1 MLVNL
6 HVKNFALIDEA
17 DVDFGSGLNILTG
30 ETGAGKSILI
40 DSVNAALGSRLK
52 TDVIGKDGD
61 SAYIELLFSVDSEE
75 KKQALKDLDIDT
87 DFDSIILSRKIT
99 GTRSI
104 HKINDETV
112 TAARVKAAAELLID
126 IHGQHEHQSLTH
138 KKKHL
143 EILDRYADDAALLE
157 QTAVLYRTYK
167 KREEALKAFL
177 TDAEARARELD
188 FLRYEANEL
197 RTAAVAKGEKEE
209 LSETF
214 KRYRNSA
221 RLAASVSSMLKE
233 LSESQDC
240 AADRLDRAVK
250 AARDAVAYDES
261 LRGLLESLET
271 AEDLISGICRD
282 AEDYARS
289 LRYDPED
296 YDRISDRLD
305 EINHLEQ
312 KYGSGYEA
320 LQAALAKREARI
332 DELEHFDERQAE
344 AREALKEA
352 ETALAGACEALRKRR
367 REAIPGLTQAIT
379 ETLRDLNFLD
389 TRFEVDLQSLPEYTA
404 LGADEASFL
413 IALNPGEDLKP
424 LSEVASGGELS
435 RIMLGI
441 KAVLSD
447 HDDTPTLIFDE
458 IDAGI
463 SGRTAQLVSQKLN
476 VIAAHAQVICI
487 THLPQIAAMADAHFC
502 IEKSADNN
510 RTHTR
515 VTRLSEEQTVDELAR
530 LLGGAEI
537 TDRVREN
544 AREMKL
550 LAERVKQ
557 RKQPD

>member
-52 TDVIGKDGD
+52 ADVIGREGD
-61 SAYIELLFSVDSEE
+61 SAYIELLFSIDSPE
-75 KKQALKDLDIDT
+75 KKQALKELDIDT
-87 DFDSIILSRKIT
+87 DFDSIILSRRIVGGK
-99 GTRSI
+99 SI

-112 TAARVKAAAELLID
+112 TASRVRAAAELLID

-138 KKKHL
+138 KKKQL
-143 EILDRYADDAALLE
+143 EILDRYAGNEALLE
-157 QTAVLYRTYK
+157 RVSDLYHDYK
-167 KREEALKAFL
+167 KKEEALAAFSVDD
-177 TDAEARARELD
+177 DARRRELD
-188 FLRYEANEL
+188 FLRYEVREL
-197 RTAAVAKGEKEE
+197 ETAAVTDGEKEE

-221 RLAASVSSMLKE
+221 RLAASISEMMQELADSNDSVS
-233 LSESQDC
+233 
-240 AADRLDRAVK
+240 DRMDRAVK
-250 AARDAVAYDES
+250 AARDAQSYDES
-261 LRGLLESLET
+261 LSGLLESLET
-271 AEDLISGICRD
+271 AEDLLSGIYRD

-296 YDRISDRLD
+296 YNRISDRLD

-320 LQAALAKREARI
+320 LQAALQKRQDRI
-332 DELEHFDERQAE
+332 DELEHFDERCEQ
-344 AREALKEA
+344 AREELKEA
-352 ETALAGACEALRKRR
+352 EEALAQACGELHERRTEAVP
-367 REAIPGLTQAIT
+367 ELTDYSANG
-379 ETLRDLNFLD
+379 RD
-389 TRFEVDLQSLPEYTA
+389 EVT
-404 LGADEASFL
+404 FV
-413 IALNPGEDLKP
+413 IALNPGEPLKP

-447 HDDTPTLIFDE
+447 RDETPTLIFDE

-476 VIAAHAQVICI
+476 VISRHAQVICI
-487 THLPQIAAMADAHFC
+487 THLPQIAAMADVHFC
-502 IEKSADNN
+502 IEKSAAKD
-510 RTHTR
+510 RTITS
-515 VTRLSEEQTVDELAR
+515 VTRLSEEASVTELAR
-530 LLGGAEI
+530 LLGGAQI
-537 TDRVREN
+537 TDRVVEN
-544 AREMKL
+544 AREMKA
-550 LAERVKQ
+550 LAGHIKEIE
-557 RKQPD
+557 P